1 MKKILI
7 KIKDN
12 TFVIKEKIKL
22 SSEHK
27 NIINTNVISCN
38 ELVFSD
44 EYILNNKKIVAT
56 FINELTK
63 TYNIDTLVIEKNDFA
78 LLFIDIVK
86 NNKYI
91 TSLILKEDNPLTF
104 RMCEAIMH
112 SYIKNVNCYTLQP
125 FMIEYLDKYD
135 ILVESRNEILYL
147 SKFMIDNNLSIFSS
161 MFYKM
166 TITIDLPMN
175 EQDEQ
180 DFEAFCKINKY
191 LKTINVNIVNKNDL
205 EYIIK
210 TLRANNKKNIKI
222 VIHEN
227 ISNNEVIEYLRNFNK
242 KKSKRYKIYFKL
254 EYSNEYLKDN
264 IFKQTNISILKT
276 CGYLILL
283 IVFFS
288 FGYVLFDNY
297 ESMQNDRNIK
307 ENITKVIEINNSEE
321 IINELNKDKEDGEL
335 LVVNEDIASLIN
347 VNPEVVGW
355 VKLNN
360 TNIDYPIVQA
370 KNNEYYLK
378 HNFYLE
384 KDNNGWVF
392 MDYRNN
398 TENLSD
404 NIILY
409 AHNRY
414 QSGVMFGTLQNTLR
428 YSWYSNPENQIL
440 SFRTLYEN
448 LEYQVFSV
456 YKISVTTDYMKTIFA
471 DDTDRLEFFNM
482 LKDRSIYDFGVEL
495 SGDDKIITLSTCAD
509 EYNRYVLHAVL
520 TTDE

>member
-1 MKKILI
+1 MRKILI

-12 TFVIKEKIKL
+12 TFIIKEKIKL
-22 SSEHK
+22 SSEYK

-38 ELVFSD
+38 ELVFSY

-63 TYNIDTLVIEKNDFA
+63 TYNIDTLIIEKNDFA
-78 LLFIDIVK
+78 MQFIDIVK
-86 NNKYI
+86 NNKLI
-91 TSLILKEDNPLTF
+91 TSLILKEDSPLTF
-104 RMCEAIMH
+104 KMCEAIMH

-166 TITIDLPMN
+166 TITLDLPMN

-191 LKTINVNIVNKNDL
+191 LKNININIVNRNDL
-205 EYIIK
+205 EFIIK
-210 TLRANNKKNIKI
+210 TLRQNNKKNIKI
-222 VIHEN
+222 NIHEN
-227 ISNNEVIEYLRNFNK
+227 ISNPEAIEYLRNFNK
-242 KKSKRYKIYFKL
+242 KKSKRYKIYFRL
-254 EYSNEYLKDN
+254 EYSNDYLKDN

-288 FGYVLFDNY
+288 FGYVFYDNY
-297 ESMQNDRNIK
+297 SAMQVDNNIK

-321 IINELNKDKEDGEL
+321 IIAELNKDKKEDEK
-335 LVVNEDIASLIN
+335 LVINEDIASLIN
-347 VNPEVVGW
+347 VNPEVVAW
-355 VKLNN
+355 LKVNN
-360 TNIDYPIVQA
+360 TNIDYPVVQSDD
-370 KNNEYYLK
+370 NTYYLK
-378 HNFYLE
+378 HNIYLE
-384 KDNNGWVF
+384 EDNNGWVF
-392 MDYRNN
+392 MDYRNDTN
-398 TENLSD
+398 RLSD
-404 NIILY
+404 NIIIY

-414 QSGVMFGTLQNTLR
+414 YNGIMFGTLQNTLR
-428 YSWYSNPENQIL
+428 YSWYSNPENQTI
-440 SFRTLYEN
+440 SFKTLYED
-448 LEYQVFSV
+448 LEYQVFSI
-456 YKISVTTDYMKTIFA
+456 YKISVTTDYMRTLFA
-471 DDTDRLEFFNM
+471 DDNDRLEFFNM

-509 EYNRYVLHAVL
+509 DYNRYVLHAVL
-520 TTDE
+520 KEK